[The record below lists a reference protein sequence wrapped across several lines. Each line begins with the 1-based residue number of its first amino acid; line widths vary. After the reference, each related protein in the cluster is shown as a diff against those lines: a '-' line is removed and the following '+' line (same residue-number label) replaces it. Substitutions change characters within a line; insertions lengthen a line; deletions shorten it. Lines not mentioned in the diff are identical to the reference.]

1 MADYRTLI
9 VGDIHGGYRAVIQ
22 VLEMAGLKADDH
34 LIFLGDY
41 VDGWSESK
49 LVIDYLLELNK
60 KHNCIF
66 IRGNHDSWCEEWL
79 HSGVPDNQW
88 LIHGGTSTV
97 KSYTETDPSEKE
109 NHLSFFKAMK
119 NYHIDEHNNL
129 FIHAGY
135 ASMHGP
141 KNETY
146 ASNYNWDRT
155 LWEMA
160 LAMDK
165 NLEKSSKFYPKRLK
179 LFKEI
184 FIGHTPTTNY
194 DVEIPMNAIN
204 VWNIDTGAGF
214 TGRVTVMDLATKD
227 FWQSDLLPK
236 LYPFENGR
244 NR

>member
-1 MADYRTLI
+1 MSDKTLI
-9 VGDIHGGYRAVIQ
+9 IGDIHGGYRALLQ
-22 VLEMAGLKADDH
+22 VLEKAKIQDGDH

-60 KHNCIF
+60 KYNCIF
-66 IRGNHDSWCEEWL
+66 IRGNHDAWCEDWL
-79 HSGVPDNQW
+79 NGGIADSQW
-88 LIHGGTSTV
+88 LFHGGASTV
-97 KSYTETDPSEKE
+97 KSYKEIDDETKD
-109 NHLSFFKAMK
+109 NHLVFFKSMK

-165 NLEKSSKFYPKRLK
+165 GLQKSSKFYPKRLK
-179 LFKEI
+179 LFREI

-194 DVEIPMNAIN
+194 DVEEPMNSIN

-214 TGRVTVMDLATKD
+214 TGRLSAIDLATKEV
-227 FWQSDLLPK
+227 WQSDRLST
-236 LYPFENGR
+236 LYPNEKGR
-244 NR
+244 NS